1 MHILSGDIGGTS
13 TRLMLAEI
21 NQTDQSYHVH
31 YQQIYAC
38 GEFPCLEDI
47 MTAFLSEANCQ
58 FKALHSV
65 CLAIAGPIV
74 QGRVKFTNLPWIID
88 LTLLKAF
95 FQNEAVFLINDF
107 EAIGYGVPTLVQ
119 EDMVTLQA
127 GKPAKN
133 KPRSLVGAGTGLG
146 IALVHQINDQYII
159 SATEG
164 GHVDFAPVNDTQIAL
179 LQYLRQTLPRVSIER
194 LVSGQGIVNIYH
206 FVRNVLLADS
216 QIPEPDT
223 LRQAADNQTLSAE
236 IISHYAVEAQDP
248 YAIHAI
254 DLFICIY
261 GAIAGDLALTTLPY
275 GGLYIVGGIAPK
287 LKDQML
293 DGRFMANFHTKGRV
307 SNLLNMIPVYLV
319 MDPLIGLKGAAN
331 YAKQHS

>member
-21 NQTDQSYHVH
+21 NQTDHTYHVQ

-47 MTAFLSEANCQ
+47 LSTFLSEAGCTPDTLQ
-58 FKALHSV
+58 AI
-65 CLAIAGPIV
+65 CLAIAGPVV

-88 LTLLKAF
+88 LTLLKTF
-95 FQNEAVFLINDF
+95 FQNESVFLINDF
-107 EAIGYGVPTLVQ
+107 EAIGYGVTTLADQ
-119 EDMVTLQA
+119 DMVTLQT
-127 GKPAKN
+127 GKPSTN
-133 KPRSLVGAGTGLG
+133 KPKSLIGAGTGLG
-146 IALVHQINDQYII
+146 IALMHQINDQYTV

-164 GHVDFAPVNDTQIAL
+164 GHIDFAPVNDIQIAL
-179 LQYLRQTLPRVSIER
+179 LQYLRQTLPRVSVER

-206 FVRNVLLADS
+206 FVRDVLLADS
-216 QIPEPDT
+216 PIPEAKVLQQAIKSQT
-223 LRQAADNQTLSAE
+223 LTAEMISQCAAD
-236 IISHYAVEAQDP
+236 QDP
-248 YAIHAI
+248 YAVHTI

-261 GAIAGDLALTTLPY
+261 GAAAGDLALTTLPY

-287 LKDQML
+287 LKDQIL

-319 MDPLIGLKGAAN
+319 TDSLIGLKGAAN
-331 YAKQHS
+331 YARQHS